1 MKYLF
6 LISALTAFAANAQNF
21 SPSAG
26 AGVPSSTAPQGAGTT
41 LQGASPAT
49 MGAGNFS
56 SPSSS
61 INTGVTPANT
71 NTTLGDGR
79 TANPNLN
86 QPSTVPGL
94 IPNDTTQLNTPSN
107 NPIQQSQ
114 EDPLNFSTLPSTTTS
129 PSSTP
134 GVLGT
139 DPAGTNSSDTDTN
152 TNSPIETFPSA
163 TP

>member
-6 LISALTAFAANAQNF
+6 LFSVLTAFAANAQNF

-26 AGVPSSTAPQGAGTT
+26 AGVPASTAPQGAGTT
-41 LQGASPAT
+41 LQGVSPST
-49 MGAGNFS
+49 VGAGNFASPAS
-56 SPSSS
+56 SV
-61 INTGVTPANT
+61 NTGVTPANT

-79 TANPNLN
+79 TQNPNLN
-86 QPSTVPGL
+86 QPAVPSG

-114 EDPLNFSTLPSTTTS
+114 EDPLNFSTLPDTTTPSSTLDASGTGTDSFNSGTNTTS
-129 PSSTP
+129 P
-134 GVLGT
+134 V
-139 DPAGTNSSDTDTN
+139 
-152 TNSPIETFPSA
+152 ETFPTST